1 MTTMTP
7 TTALLLLA
15 LVICIPTLLPRLL
28 QSPQF
33 RAYLNRRRTRNGT
46 YKSTQQSSEITS
58 LRVYPI
64 KSCRGFETT
73 STTQCMTG
81 LDLDRLWMIVD
92 EKTHVFLTIRQI
104 PEMTLIS
111 TGYREGADGG
121 ELVISIDK
129 TEEKHGGSIAVPSHP
144 SESWLS
150 SNTTLAHDLKIWD
163 TTTDGYVYNN
173 SVGINQ
179 LLSRF
184 LNRSV
189 VLVYKGP
196 SPRIL
201 KGNGDP
207 RVLGRVQ
214 NTNFPDVLPV
224 LIASQA
230 SIDELNSRLRKQG
243 HEEIS
248 IERFRPNI
256 IIRGTGEG
264 WIEDSWKT
272 VRISEFESEPLDAS
286 ALEKGSQS
294 PSEGLTYDIVA
305 RCGRCQVP
313 NVDPVT
319 AEKHKTQPWDTM
331 MAYRRVDEGLKYKP
345 CFGMLGVPREEGSIR
360 VGMRFEVLEETSEH
374 RYIKGF

>member
-1 MTTMTP
+1 MTP
-7 TTALLLLA
+7 QTALLLL
-15 LVICIPTLLPRLL
+15 LIVICIPTLLPRLL
-28 QSPQF
+28 QSQKL
-33 RAYLNRRRTRNGT
+33 RAYMRRNRKSSQ
-46 YKSTQQSSEITS
+46 KSTQKPSEIIS
-58 LRVYPI
+58 LRIYPI

-81 LDLDRLWMIVD
+81 LDLDRRWMIVD

-104 PEMTLIS
+104 PEMTLIN
-111 TGYREGADGG
+111 TGVNG
-121 ELVISIDK
+121 EDLVISI
-129 TEEKHGGSIAVPSHP
+129 EKESIAIPSHP
-144 SESWLS
+144 SPGWLK
-150 SNTTLAHDLKIWD
+150 SNAALANDIKIWD
-163 TTTDGYVYNN
+163 TTTDGYIYNP
-173 SVGINQ
+173 SIGINQ

-224 LIASQA
+224 LIASQT
-230 SIDELNSRLRKQG
+230 SIDELNSRLSRQG
-243 HEEIS
+243 HQEIS

-264 WIEDSWKT
+264 WVEDSWKT
-272 VRISEFESEPLDAS
+272 VRISEFESEPLDTSTSAS
-286 ALEKGSQS
+286 SLENGRSDSSS
-294 PSEGLTYDIVA
+294 PGVTYDIVA

-313 NVDPVT
+313 NVDPET

-345 CFGMLGVPREEGSIR
+345 CFGMLGVPRGEGEIR